1 MNSAARFPWACTYNK
16 TWTARP
22 ALPRGRAALTGLLMR
37 IDIEDYYRRYGPMV
51 LRRCRYLL
59 GDEDRALDAM
69 QEVFVNLIKNSGTL
83 TGAYPS
89 SLLYRMATNICLNM
103 IRDEKRRPVVHDID
117 ALAAIA
123 RYDDTEDRTAA
134 GELLDRIFE
143 RDAASSREIAVMHY
157 VDGMTLEEV
166 AREAGL
172 SVSGVRKRLR
182 KLQTAARSLVS
193 EEMLP

>member
-1 MNSAARFPWACTYNK
+1 
-16 TWTARP
+16 
-22 ALPRGRAALTGLLMR
+22 LHRGRPSLSVLLMS

-51 LRRCRYLL
+51 MRRCRRLL

-69 QEVFVNLIKNSGTL
+69 QEVFVSLIRNSGKL

-89 SLLYRMATNICLNM
+89 SLLYRMATNVCLNM
-103 IRDEKRRPVVHDID
+103 IREDKRKPVTHDTD
-117 ALAAIA
+117 SLAMIA
-123 RYDDTEDRTAA
+123 RFDEAEERTDA
-134 GELLDRIFE
+134 GDLLDRIFE
-143 RDAASSREIAVMHY
+143 RGAASSREIAVMRY

-182 KLQTAARSLVS
+182 KLQETARSLVS
-193 EEMLP
+193 GEALP

>member
-1 MNSAARFPWACTYNK
+1 MR
-16 TWTARP
+16 
-22 ALPRGRAALTGLLMR
+22 RGRPSLSVLLMS

-51 LRRCRYLL
+51 MRRCRRLL

-69 QEVFVNLIKNSGTL
+69 QEVFVSLIRNSGKL

-89 SLLYRMATNICLNM
+89 SLLYRMATNVCLNM
-103 IRDEKRRPVVHDID
+103 IREDKRKPVTHDTD
-117 ALAAIA
+117 SLAMIA
-123 RYDDTEDRTAA
+123 RFDEAEERTDA
-134 GELLDRIFE
+134 GDLLDRIFE
-143 RDAASSREIAVMHY
+143 RGAASSREIAVMRY

-182 KLQTAARSLVS
+182 KLQETARSLVS
-193 EEMLP
+193 GEALP